1 MLELCELDH
10 TQSLGLEKMLSMR
23 GFLIQMIIL
32 IQSTDTIFFS
42 VLPLTATSALVNLR
56 VVNKKYF
63 SSRHVKFLKLKA
75 CNQF

>member
-10 TQSLGLEKMLSMR
+10 TQVLGLEKMLSTH

-42 VLPLTATSALVNLR
+42 VLTLIATSALVNLR
-56 VVNKKYF
+56 VVICIFHGHGATY
-63 SSRHVKFLKLKA
+63 
-75 CNQF
+75 

>member
-10 TQSLGLEKMLSMR
+10 TQVLGLEKMLSTH

-42 VLPLTATSALVNLR
+42 VLTLIATSALVNLR

-63 SSRHVKFLKLKA
+63 FSRHVKFLKLKA

>member
-42 VLPLTATSALVNLR
+42 VLTLTAT
-56 VVNKKYF
+56 
-63 SSRHVKFLKLKA
+63 
-75 CNQF
+75 